1 MVYFKDRPVAPVKA
15 RLILD
20 SSSQKSYISAELKDM
35 LKPPLEQ
42 SVTMSIKTFGSE
54 AENLVQACDIDLAT
68 LDKKCQAFWEFD
80 SLGIREEQD
89 YSIVATVF
97 QLPWKEPHPLLPD
110 NFDLSK
116 GRLLNLLKQLQQTP
130 NILSQYDSIIQDQME
145 MTAADIEK
153 AFLMVTVAEEDREAL
168 FFLAPASSS
177 DQLNVTDS
185 PVTYDESYTKN
196 TLGDKLEVSES
207 SLLSSVAG
215 ALQSEQVLDRPICF
229 TDSKIALYWIR
240 RFDKKWKQNRV
251 NEVGSSSPLT
261 QSTHQ
266 GETILNCE
274 HVSTLGQ
281 LLKVTARGMKFI
293 ILKTKIKSASLM
305 AADFEGAEM
314 YWVMVSRP
322 RLVRVMY
329 QHNINKC
336 KECDMHSLT
345 SHSALRSGSDDASS
359 DSGPSQHWFLQTL
372 DQMGDPKTCQR
383 VRGVLRSLLK
393 TNMRLVVQGS
403 PSHYPCMKITY
414 KQPGEVMTFVKEYA
428 LQAQSHAL
436 LLTQT
441 LVPLALPPSWPVV
454 KIMKMILTQCQQL
467 LLTMKSYLEEAVP
480 GLVHYE

>member
-54 AENLVQACDIDLAT
+54 AENLDLAT

-97 QLPWKEPHPLLPD
+97 QIPWKEPHPLLPD

-196 TLGDKLEVSES
+196 TLGDKLEVSECVKVLGVKWKPLDN
-207 SLLSSVAG
+207 SLL
-215 ALQSEQVLDRPICF
+215 
-229 TDSKIALYWIR
+229 
-240 RFDKKWKQNRV
+240 
-251 NEVGSSSPLT
+251 
-261 QSTHQ
+261 H
-266 GETILNCE
+266 
-274 HVSTLGQ
+274 
-281 LLKVTARGMKFI
+281 
-293 ILKTKIKSASLM
+293 
-305 AADFEGAEM
+305 
-314 YWVMVSRP
+314 
-322 RLVRVMY
+322 
-329 QHNINKC
+329 
-336 KECDMHSLT
+336 
-345 SHSALRSGSDDASS
+345 DDAAMKPTKRNIIGLSARIY
-359 DSGPSQHWFLQTL
+359 
-372 DQMGDPKTCQR
+372 DP
-383 VRGVLRSLLK
+383 LRLLSPV
-393 TNMRLVVQGS
+393 TVQF
-403 PSHYPCMKITY
+403 KIY
-414 KQPGEVMTFVKEYA
+414 VCCKAELG
-428 LQAQSHAL
+428 
-436 LLTQT
+436 
-441 LVPLALPPSWPVV
+441 
-454 KIMKMILTQCQQL
+454 
-467 LLTMKSYLEEAVP
+467 
-480 GLVHYE
+480 